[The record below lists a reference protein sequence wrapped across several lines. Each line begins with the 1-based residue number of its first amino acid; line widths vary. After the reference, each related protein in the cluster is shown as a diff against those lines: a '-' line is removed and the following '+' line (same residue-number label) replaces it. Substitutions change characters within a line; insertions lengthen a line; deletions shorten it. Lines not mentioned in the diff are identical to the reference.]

1 MSDDWITVASFSQPV
16 EAHLAR
22 TKLESEG
29 IACVVSDEYLVRVNW
44 LLSNAVGGVK
54 LRVPSWEA
62 ERAREVL
69 RPRPR
74 LVVVPDAEQARE
86 ARAAGEMMCPSCRSL
101 DVYYTRFSRR
111 AAGVFWLLF
120 GFIVPW
126 FSRRW
131 LCKQCGYEWK
141 GRINPGNREQ

>member
-1 MSDDWITVASFSQPV
+1 VSSDWVTVATFSQPV

-29 IACVVSDEYLVRVNW
+29 VECVVSDEYLVRVNW

-54 LRVPSWEA
+54 LRVPEWE
-62 ERAREVL
+62 EHRARDVL

-74 LVVVPDAEQARE
+74 LVVVADDHDPSRE
-86 ARAAGEMMCPSCRSL
+86 GETICPNCRSY
-101 DVYYTRFSRR
+101 DVYYRRFSRR
-111 AAGVFWLLF
+111 AAGVFWLFF

-126 FSRRW
+126 LDRRW

-141 GRINPGNREQ
+141 EPTGVLE

>member
-1 MSDDWITVASFSQPV
+1 MPSEWVTIATYSQPV

-29 IACVVSDEYLVRVNW
+29 IMCVVSDEHLVRVNW

-54 LRVPSWEA
+54 LRVPSWDA

-74 LVVVPDAEQARE
+74 LVVVAEPGGAGAPPDEDDE
-86 ARAAGEMMCPSCRSL
+86 EMICPRCRSF
-101 DVYYTRFSRR
+101 DVYRARFNRR
-111 AAGVFWLLF
+111 AAGIFWLMF

-126 FSRRW
+126 LDRRW

-141 GRINPGNREQ
+141 DKTR

>member
-1 MSDDWITVASFSQPV
+1 MANDWITVATFSQPV

-29 IACVVSDEYLVRVNW
+29 IVCMVSDEYLVRVNW

-54 LRVPSWEA
+54 LLVPPWDA
-62 ERAREVL
+62 ERARAIL

-74 LVVVPDAEQARE
+74 LVVVAGDDAH
-86 ARAAGEMMCPSCRSL
+86 RAEGEGEMICPNCRSY

-111 AAGVFWLLF
+111 AAGVFMLVF

-126 FSRRW
+126 LNRRW
-131 LCKQCGYEWK
+131 LCKQCGYQWK
-141 GRINPGNREQ
+141 GRLSGHREEG